1 MWGNTPLWDGIKRQS
16 GCYVTFYEKYINFE
30 KRLASSWLTFLF
42 PFLLIF
48 SKFIRR
54 KRTRHWLKIMLDL
67 EQSFKL
73 APPWE
78 NLSKTVNP
86 AGFRASDPFP
96 KVGVARCKVWLMESD
111 NAMSLSAFQFPGV
124 LSQPH
129 GRYAPYQRGVRCTF
143 CTCSKFCHF

>member
-1 MWGNTPLWDGIKRQS
+1 MWGNTPVWDGIKRQS
-16 GCYVTFYEKYINFE
+16 GCYVTFYKKYINFE

-67 EQSFKL
+67 EQSFKS

-96 KVGVARCKVWLMESD
+96 KVGVARCKVWLTKSD
-111 NAMSLSAFQFPGV
+111 NAMSLSTFQFPGV

-129 GRYAPYQRGVRCTF
+129 AGVMPHTNVG
-143 CTCSKFCHF
+143 